1 MEDVRAARDHIEIRG
16 LRVVGIIG
24 VLSEERR
31 RAQPFE
37 VDLDIELD
45 LTEAARSDALAATIN
60 YAVPVEAIEGI
71 IRNERHELLER
82 VAGRIVE
89 EVLSGDFRVAAAEAT
104 VRKLHPPLPADV
116 SSTGVRLR
124 RTRSDVHEL
133 TRKPTRAFLALG
145 SNLGDRSAYLHAALR
160 NVPGLVGV
168 SHVYETEPV
177 GGPDHQGSYL
187 NLVAEIQTTLDPFAL
202 LALCHRLEHMAG
214 RVRTVLNGPRTLD
227 VDVLLYGDATITSDE
242 LTIPHPRM
250 FERRFVVQPL
260 SDVAPELC
268 PEGWMTRLDP
278 GGVRRVGTIDLAAL

>member
-1 MEDVRAARDHIEIRG
+1 MGDHIEVRG

-60 YAVPVEAIEGI
+60 YAVPVEAVEAI
-71 IRNERHELLER
+71 IRTERHELLER

-89 EVLSGDFRVAAAEAT
+89 EVLGSDPRVFAVEAT

-124 RTRSDVHEL
+124 RTRADVHEL
-133 TRKPTRAFLALG
+133 ARPATRAFIAMG
-145 SNLGDRSAYLHAALR
+145 SNLGDRLAYLAQALR
-160 NVPGLVGV
+160 SLPGLASV
-168 SHVYETEPV
+168 SQVYETDPV
-177 GGPDHQGSYL
+177 GGPDNQGPYL
-187 NLVAEIQTTLDPFAL
+187 NLVAEIQTSLDPFAL
-202 LALCHRLEHMAG
+202 LSVCHRLEQQAG
-214 RVRTVLNGPRTLD
+214 RIRTETNGPRTLD
-227 VDVLLYGDATITSDE
+227 VDVLLYGDTEIRSAE
-242 LTIPHPRM
+242 LTVPHPRM

-260 SDVAPELC
+260 SDLAPELC
-268 PEGWMTRLDP
+268 PLGWMTSLDP
-278 GGVRRVGTIDLAAL
+278 GGVRRVGSIDLTTL